1 MGDEPRYGGLIT
13 WRILIPPFI
22 ILLVFAGL
30 YYIMKW
36 MGDINLTERYFL
48 IIMFI
53 AFLIFIFPM
62 GYCFGGEP
70 ITLFSEIKELYK
82 DWRNRKK

>member
-1 MGDEPRYGGLIT
+1 
-13 WRILIPPFI
+13 
-22 ILLVFAGL
+22 
-30 YYIMKW
+30 MKW